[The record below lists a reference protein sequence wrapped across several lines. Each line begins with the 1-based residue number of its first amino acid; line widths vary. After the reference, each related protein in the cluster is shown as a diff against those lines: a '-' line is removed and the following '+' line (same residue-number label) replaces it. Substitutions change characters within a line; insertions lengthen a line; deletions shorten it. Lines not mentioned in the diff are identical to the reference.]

1 MNIMNSKTLLSRISA
16 SMLKDGLSP
25 TLEMMSYALVCDE
38 YAAGCATEDQ
48 LQLAMCNYLDQ
59 SARRSRSLS
68 EVINR
73 VKEPPIS
80 EIFTEC
86 TIMMVDAVIRSPLFA
101 HRSLHVSSENNIKI
115 GNGKYIKPDVAIWS
129 DDKIIGVIECKTSL
143 GRARNEW
150 KNDFEERIK
159 IFESVELKRDSVFFL
174 VATENCWQGF
184 SVDDPNTHHTR
195 FSLCPR
201 GTWFGGGK
209 QGEVKLSDKMN
220 QGCLKKLIERLQQL

>member
-1 MNIMNSKTLLSRISA
+1 MNKTLLSRISS

-25 TLEMMSYALVCDE
+25 NLEMVSYALVCDE
-38 YAAGCATEDQ
+38 YADGQATEDQ
-48 LQLAMCNYLDQ
+48 LQLAMCNYLDR

-86 TIMMVDAVIRSPLFA
+86 TIMMVDAVIRSPKFI

-115 GNGKYIKPDVAIWS
+115 GNGKYIKPDVAIW
-129 DDKIIGVIECKTSL
+129 DGDKIIGVIECKTSL

-159 IFESVELKRDSVFFL
+159 IFESVGISKENVFFL

-184 SVDDPNTHHTR
+184 SPDDPKTLTTW

-209 QGEVKLSDKMN
+209 QGEVKLSEKMN
-220 QGCLKKLIERLQQL
+220 QGCLKKLVERLESL

>member
-1 MNIMNSKTLLSRISA
+1 
-16 SMLKDGLSP
+16 MLNDGLSP
-25 TLEMMSYALVCDE
+25 TIEMITYALICDE
-38 YAAGCATEDQ
+38 YAEGKASEDQ
-48 LQLAMCNYLDQ
+48 LQLAMCNYLDK

-73 VKEPPIS
+73 VKEPPLS

-86 TIMMVDAVIRSPLFA
+86 TIMMVDAVVRSPKFA
-101 HRSLHVSSENNIKI
+101 SRSFHVSSENNIKI
-115 GNGKYIKPDVAIWS
+115 GDGKYIKPDVAIWS

-150 KNDFEERIK
+150 KNDFEHRVKLFENVGIK
-159 IFESVELKRDSVFFL
+159 NDNVFFL

-184 SVDDPNTHHTR
+184 SLDDPKTLKTW

-209 QGEVKLSDKMN
+209 QGEVKLSDRMN
-220 QGCLKKLIERLQQL
+220 QGCLKKLIERLELL

>member
-1 MNIMNSKTLLSRISA
+1 MSKTLLSRISA

-25 TLEMMSYALVCDE
+25 TLEMISYALVCDE
-38 YAAGCATEDQ
+38 YAAGVADEDQ
-48 LQLAMCNYLDQ
+48 LQFAMCNYLDQ

-86 TIMMVDAVIRSPLFA
+86 TIMMVDAVIRSPKFI

-115 GNGKYIKPDVAIWS
+115 GDGKYIKPDVAIWN

-143 GRARNEW
+143 GRARKEW
-150 KNDFEERIK
+150 KNDFEQRVEIFKGVGIK
-159 IFESVELKRDSVFFL
+159 PDSVFFV
-174 VATENCWQGF
+174 VATENSWQGF
-184 SVDDPNTHHTR
+184 PADDPNTLNSW
-195 FSLCPR
+195 FSLCPK

-209 QGEVKLSDKMN
+209 QGELKLSDKMN
-220 QGCLKKLIERLQQL
+220 QGCLKKLIQKLENL